1 MSSLSSSTVL
11 VVGASRGVGLA
22 LVHSLSTQGYNVIA
36 TSRDGIQ
43 RSSDALWLP
52 LELNDPQSR
61 HSLVSSVQLAGVE
74 SVIVSAGVMP
84 KDVDETLDKQ
94 AIVDLF
100 LTNSASPVALGQE
113 LAKTHQ
119 SSLKHLMFL
128 GSVMGSVELN
138 SVGDHWLYRA
148 SKAALTSA
156 ARSLSVRNPNVR
168 VTVAHPGW
176 VKTDMGGE
184 EADIEVEVSAEGL
197 SALIQLKPADSSFTF
212 CNYLGETIPY

>member
-1 MSSLSSSTVL
+1 MNGLSSSTVL
-11 VVGASRGVGLA
+11 VVGASRGIGLA
-22 LVHSLSTQGYNVIA
+22 LVHALSTQGYNVIA
-36 TSRDGIQ
+36 TSRDGSQ

-61 HSLVSSVQLAGVE
+61 HSLVSSAHLAGVE
-74 SVIVSAGVMP
+74 IVVVSAGVMP
-84 KDVDETLDKQ
+84 KDVDETLNKQ
-94 AIVDLF
+94 TIVDLF
-100 LTNSASPVALGQE
+100 LTNSVSPVALGQE

-119 SSLKHLMFL
+119 YSLKHLMFL

-156 ARSLSVRNPNVR
+156 ARSLSVQIPSVK

-184 EADIEVEVSAEGL
+184 EADIEVEVSAVGL
-197 SALIQLKPADSSFTF
+197 SALICSPADSSFTF

>member
-1 MSSLSSSTVL
+1 MNSLSSSTVL
-11 VVGASRGVGLA
+11 VVGASRGIGFA
-22 LVHSLSTQGYNVIA
+22 LVHALSTQGYNVIA
-36 TSRDGIQ
+36 TSRDGSQ

-61 HSLVSSVQLAGVE
+61 QSLVSSAHLTGVE
-74 SVIVSAGVMP
+74 IVVVSAGVMP
-84 KDVDETLDKQ
+84 KDVDETLNKQ

-100 LTNSASPVALGQE
+100 LTNSVSPVALGQE
-113 LAKTHQ
+113 LASAHQ
-119 SSLKHLMFL
+119 YSLKHLMFL

-138 SVGDHWLYRA
+138 LVGDHWLYRA

-156 ARSLSVRNPNVR
+156 ARSLSVQNPSVK

-184 EADIEVEVSAEGL
+184 EADIEVEVSAGGL
-197 SALIQLKPADSSFTF
+197 SALIGSPADSSFTF